1 MNKDLEKVARAKL
14 VEFAEFL
21 IRLAVEENLEDLEV
35 VVYNALQTARA
46 IAKSAAIPE
55 EFLSVH
61 EQAIVEAYE
70 NLKAERDAIKL
81 Q

>member
-1 MNKDLEKVARAKL
+1 MNNNFEKVEAKL

-21 IRLAVEENLEDLEV
+21 IRLAAGENLEDLEV
-35 VVYNALQTARA
+35 VVYNALQTAGP
-46 IAKSAAIPE
+46 IAKSAGIPE

-61 EQAIVEAYE
+61 EQAIVEAYKK
-70 NLKAERDAIKL
+70 LKEERDAVKL